1 MINKSLLV
9 ITTLLLVSGF
19 FLSCQKDDDDQSIR
33 QSIEFTLS
41 ESGQVYKSTSVGF
54 SPSITLP
61 FLQDDESKITDYIR
75 TNQFIFNNPSAKSI
89 SIQLH
94 QTIDVIDGVPDLN
107 NLFVSDA
114 KTTDAKYLIELL
126 DHRGF
131 GVAVEFTD
139 SDQVIWSSY
148 NAPSRS
154 LDINQEGSVF
164 DTYDVIE
171 LDTAA
176 YVQANFSC
184 NLYNELGDMIQL
196 EGGDLTFRLY

>member
-1 MINKSLLV
+1 MSKLFLFVILLV
-9 ITTLLLVSGF
+9 LIVG
-19 FLSCQKDDDDQSIR
+19 CQKEDDDQSIR

-75 TNQFIFNNPSAKSI
+75 TNQFIFDNPSAKSI

-131 GVAVEFTD
+131 GVAVEFTG